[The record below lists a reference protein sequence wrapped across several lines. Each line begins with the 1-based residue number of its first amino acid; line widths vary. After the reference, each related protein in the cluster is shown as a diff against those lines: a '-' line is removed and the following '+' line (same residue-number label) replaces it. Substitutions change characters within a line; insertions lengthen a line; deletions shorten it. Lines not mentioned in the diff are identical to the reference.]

1 MARVLIVDNN
11 KLVVELLERC
21 MRDRGYEID
30 RAYDG
35 LEAIDRV
42 RAQLP
47 DVIVTDLVMPKVD
60 GKKLCRYLK
69 QNPPTSGIPIV
80 VVSGTA
86 SEDHESFRNVMAD
99 AYLAKCAYDKLL
111 PNVLATVERLL
122 AAKSLEPPESIIG
135 IEEITPREMV
145 REFTVI
151 KKHYDAILDCMAEG
165 VVELDPSGRITMVN
179 PAAQGIF
186 ALDEPALLGKR
197 PEELVD
203 AAGCEQV
210 RQAIEAATEGGQ
222 PEFRIDYGGKVLVF
236 RFSPIIQERKFHGVF
251 MTVRDITREAELEE
265 QAKRYT
271 QTLEREVRER
281 TLDLERR
288 NEELRRANKVKDDFL
303 GMLSHELRTPITPIK
318 GYIEI
323 LRDHVEEEALRE
335 KALGVLARQSDHLEQ
350 LLTDLLDLT
359 AVTAGRLTIDSRPC
373 DLNQEV
379 RAVAGAVASEG
390 RERKIEL
397 SLALC
402 DGTPNVQA
410 DPMRF
415 RQIVRNIICNA
426 FKFSAGDSV
435 IDVATRCQSGVCRV
449 SVADRGIGIST
460 EDQKNIFD
468 DFHQIDSSITRK
480 YSGLG
485 IGLALAKKL
494 CEVMGGDITVESQQG
509 KGSVFTVE
517 IPELVRGTSQDLTS
531 PASESIS

>member
-21 MRDRGYEID
+21 MRDHGYEID

-42 RAQLP
+42 MAKRP
-47 DVIVTDLVMPKVD
+47 DAIVTDLVMPKVD

-69 QNPPTSGIPIV
+69 LSPQTSDIPIV

-86 SEDHESFRNVMAD
+86 SEDHESFRDVMAD

-111 PNVLATVERLL
+111 PNVLRTVERLL
-122 AAKSLEPPESIIG
+122 GARKLDPPESIIG

-165 VVELDPSGRITMVN
+165 VVELAPSGRITMVN

-186 ALDEPALLGKR
+186 ALDESSLLGKR
-197 PEELVD
+197 PEDLVD
-203 AAGCEQV
+203 AAGRIEV
-210 RQAIEAATEGGQ
+210 RQAIEAATRGGR
-222 PEFRIDYGGKVLVF
+222 PEFRIDYGAKILVL
-236 RFSPIIQERKFHGVF
+236 RFSAIIQESKFHGVF
-251 MTVRDITREAELEE
+251 MTVRDVTREAGLEE
-265 QAKRYT
+265 QARVYT
-271 QTLEREVRER
+271 KTLEREVRER

-288 NEELRRANKVKDDFL
+288 NEELRRADKVKDDFL

-318 GYIEI
+318 GYIEL
-323 LRDHVEEEALRE
+323 LRDHVEEETLRE
-335 KALGVLARQSDHLEQ
+335 KALDVLTRQSDHLEQ

-359 AVTAGRLTIDSRPC
+359 AVTAGRLTIDSMPC
-373 DLNQEV
+373 DLNREV
-379 RAVAGAVASEG
+379 RAVVDAVGSVGRDKEIEMSLTICAGKPML
-390 RERKIEL
+390 R
-397 SLALC
+397 
-402 DGTPNVQA
+402 A
-410 DPMRF
+410 DPRRF
-415 RQIVRNIICNA
+415 RQIVRNIICNSL
-426 FKFSAGDSV
+426 KFSARGSV
-435 IDVATRCQSGVCRV
+435 IEVATSCQAGVCGV
-449 SVADRGIGIST
+449 SVADRGIGISA

-468 DFHQIDSSITRK
+468 DFHQIDGSITRQ

-494 CEVMGGDITVESQQG
+494 CEVMGGHITVESQQG
-509 KGSVFTVE
+509 EGSVFTVDL
-517 IPELVRGTSQDLTS
+517 PELVGT
-531 PASESIS
+531 